1 MVDSHRP
8 PQGWPAAGEVKF
20 EGVSLRYRPELP
32 PVLRDLSFTVRAG
45 EKVGI
50 VGRTGAGKSS
60 LVVALMRLVEP
71 EAGRVV
77 IDGKDTSRMGLE
89 DLRSA
94 ISVIPQV
101 RGARWAE
108 ALAVAAHPMR
118 GHAGSRPL

>member
-1 MVDSHRP
+1 MIDDHRP
-8 PQGWPAAGEVKF
+8 PRGWPAAGEVNF

-32 PVLRDLSFTVRAG
+32 AVLRDLSFTVQAG

-60 LVVALMRLVEP
+60 LVVVLMRLVEP
-71 EAGRVV
+71 ESGRVV
-77 IDGKDTSRMGLE
+77 IDGEDTSLMGLE

-101 RGARWAE
+101 R
-108 ALAVAAHPMR
+108 
-118 GHAGSRPL
+118 RPR